1 MRPLSFL
8 NTREL
13 ATWVNESIE
22 KLADNY
28 GNEHF
33 YKNPE
38 KKQVET
44 FTSPCIVEPIKMK
57 VFINSL
63 SFLVQLF
70 SASFIVYHIF

>member
-8 NTREL
+8 KTREL

-38 KKQVET
+38 KSRLK
-44 FTSPCIVEPIKMK
+44 P
-57 VFINSL
+57 SL
-63 SFLVQLF
+63 HLVLLNL
-70 SASFIVYHIF
+70 SK